1 MDAQKILEAHGLLDH
16 VDMLQPLRQGKAQVV
31 VADEAGVLLTIADSG
46 PWILSVFDER
56 EAPNLVSLINHDGR
70 PVCCHQDFCIPLL
83 EAKGYRKFLSCI
95 QAAYLKGQP
104 FSEDSTYSFRKI
116 DLADEPQVLR
126 NYHLVSP
133 SYTHERIVSGVLEG
147 VLLDGELA
155 GFMGCHVEGALGML
169 EIFPHARR
177 RGLASALEKHYC
189 NMLLAQG
196 QIPYCNIVKGND
208 ASISLHQKLG
218 FSFSASDIT
227 WFD

>member
-1 MDAQKILEAHGLLDH
+1 MDAQEILEAHGLLDH
-16 VDMLQPLRQGKAQVV
+16 VDMLQPLKQGKACVV
-31 VADEAGVLLTIADSG
+31 VADDSGVLLNIKNGGS
-46 PWILSVFDER
+46 WILTVFEER
-56 EAPNLVSLINHDGR
+56 EAPKLVSLINHDGR

-83 EAKGYRKFLSCI
+83 EAEGYRKDLSCI

-104 FSEDSTYSFRKI
+104 FNEDPTFSFRKI
-116 DLADEPQVLR
+116 VLADEQQVIR

-133 SYTHERIVSGVLEG
+133 SYIHERIVSGVLEG

-169 EIFPHARR
+169 EIFPQARR
-177 RGLASALEKHYC
+177 KGLAFALEKHYC
-189 NMLLAQG
+189 NRLLAQG
-196 QIPYCNIVKGND
+196 QIPYCNIVKGNN

-218 FSFSASDIT
+218 FSFSVSDIT